1 MKKVLVTGAGG
12 FIGSHLV
19 RHLVETGYDVTAL
32 VKYNANSSW
41 GWLDTFHHSV
51 IKDIKVELGDVRDPE
66 QMMKY
71 KDMDIIF
78 HLAALI
84 GIPYSYIAPRSY
96 IDTNIT
102 GTLNILQACR
112 EKGAL
117 MIHTSTSEVYGTAL
131 RNTIDEDHPI
141 QTQSPYSA
149 SKYAA
154 DCLVKSF
161 SLSFDLPAVIVRP
174 FNTFGPRQSL
184 RAVIPTIISQAW
196 KGSTIQLGDVDTE
209 RDFIFVDDTVEAFI
223 KAAEKGKHGEIY
235 NIGSGEKRTIKSIVK
250 DVSKIIGKPL
260 EIKSDTKRFRPPKS
274 EVRVLICFNEKARTN
289 LGWKQEW
296 DFKRALEYFVPWFKL
311 HAKKEY
317 KDYYHV

>member
-19 RHLVETGYDVTAL
+19 RRLMEVGYNVTAL

-51 IKDIKVELGDVRDPE
+51 IKDIKVEMGDVRDSE
-66 QMMKY
+66 MMMKY

-96 IDTNIT
+96 IDTNVT
-102 GTLNILQACR
+102 GTFNVLQACR

-117 MIHTSTSEVYGTAL
+117 MVHTSTSEVYGTAL
-131 RNTIDEDHPI
+131 YEPIDEKHPI

-149 SKYAA
+149 TKNAA
-154 DCLVKSF
+154 DSLVKSYH
-161 SLSFDLPAVIVRP
+161 LSFELPVVILRP

-184 RAVIPTIISQAW
+184 RAVIPTIVSQAW
-196 KGSTIQLGDVDTE
+196 KGNKIKLGDVNTE
-209 RDFIFVDDTVEAFI
+209 RDFIFVDDTVNGFI
-223 KAAEKGKHGEIY
+223 KGAEKGRSGEIY
-235 NIGSGEKRTIKSIVK
+235 NIGSGEKRSIKSVVEM
-250 DVSKIIGKPL
+250 VSKILDKPL
-260 EIKSDTKRFRPPKS
+260 EIESEDNRYRPGKS
-274 EVRVLICFNEKARTN
+274 EVHALLCNNEKAKTE
-289 LGWKQEW
+289 LGWGQKW
-296 DFKRALEYFVPWFKL
+296 TFKKGLEFFVPWFKL
-311 HAKKEY
+311 NAEKEY
-317 KDYYHV
+317 KDFYHV